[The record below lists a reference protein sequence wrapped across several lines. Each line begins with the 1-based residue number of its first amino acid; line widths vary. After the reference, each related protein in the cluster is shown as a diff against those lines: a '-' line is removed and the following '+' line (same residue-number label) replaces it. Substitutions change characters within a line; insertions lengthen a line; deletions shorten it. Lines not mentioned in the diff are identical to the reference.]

1 MRQIQSTS
9 KSAMP
14 SPFAYPQKPP
24 YKTAH
29 SIAKTKALRHKIG
42 KLSKSSSHYLR
53 LDEANCD
60 IQIWR
65 SSLKGSSPQS
75 LSKSGKNALAGG
87 ANGDIKFN
95 ELNRARANALG

>member
-29 SIAKTKALRHKIG
+29 SRAKTLRHKIG

-53 LDEANCD
+53 LDKANCD

-65 SSLKGSSPQS
+65 SSLKARRRSRFQNLARKDV
-75 LSKSGKNALAGG
+75 LSG
-87 ANGDIKFN
+87 ASGDIKFN
-95 ELNRARANALG
+95 ELNRAGANALG